1 MFSGALYLTYPQ
13 KPRQPEKTG
22 TWNDGVYHNV
32 CGGMVSGNRCR
43 IRTGTVWHYYRMAV
57 YAFLQRYKRK
67 VEGNEMV
74 FLFLLCGTSGAD
86 GCAADSALWE
96 YTDDCGIKVFMILC
110 IKINSVLF

>member
-1 MFSGALYLTYPQ
+1 MFSGALYLAHPQ

-22 TWNDGVYHNV
+22 TRNAGVYHNV
-32 CGGMVSGNRCR
+32 CSGMVSGNRCC
-43 IRTGTVWHYYRMAV
+43 IRTGTVWYYHRMAV
-57 YAFLQRYKRK
+57 YAFLQRYKRN

-74 FLFLLCGTSGAD
+74 FLFLLCGTSGTD
-86 GCAADSALWE
+86 GCAADSALRE

>member
-22 TWNDGVYHNV
+22 TWNDGVYHTV

-43 IRTGTVWHYYRMAV
+43 IRTGTVWHYYCMAV
-57 YAFLQRYKRK
+57 YAFLQREKRN

-74 FLFLLCGTSGAD
+74 FLFLLCGTSGTD
-86 GCAADSALWE
+86 GCAADSALRE
-96 YTDDCGIKVFMILC
+96 YTNDCWIKVFMILC

>member
-22 TWNDGVYHNV
+22 TWNDGVYHTV

-67 VEGNEMV
+67 V

-86 GCAADSALWE
+86 GCAADSALRE